1 MSLGL
6 SSEWEVATAK
16 YVGVNKLIREILIKI
31 TPKCWS
37 HGVHRAL
44 SPKTSVKQA
53 STSPFFFSR
62 YVNTS
67 NTHIT
72 FKIEK
77 HGPKERT
84 LCVSKNVTLPSWVK
98 VTMFL
103 VSSIATVIWFYSDY
117 CCFIGGREG
126 GRGGKM
132 ARIGNDHMLLVYC
145 NFIMSISFLHF
156 SWLNFKTLNR
166 FDKE

>member
-1 MSLGL
+1 MLKSW
-6 SSEWEVATAK
+6 SSQSTK
-16 YVGVNKLIREILIKI
+16 SKNQ
-31 TPKCWS
+31 C
-37 HGVHRAL
+37 
-44 SPKTSVKQA
+44 KTSYYQ
-53 STSPFFFSR
+53 SFFSSR

-103 VSSIATVIWFYSDY
+103 VSSIATVIWFHSDY
-117 CCFIGGREG
+117 CCFIGGGEG
-126 GRGGKM
+126 GGKM
-132 ARIGNDHMLLVYC
+132 ARIGNDHKLLVYC

-156 SWLNFKTLNR
+156 SWLNF
-166 FDKE
+166 